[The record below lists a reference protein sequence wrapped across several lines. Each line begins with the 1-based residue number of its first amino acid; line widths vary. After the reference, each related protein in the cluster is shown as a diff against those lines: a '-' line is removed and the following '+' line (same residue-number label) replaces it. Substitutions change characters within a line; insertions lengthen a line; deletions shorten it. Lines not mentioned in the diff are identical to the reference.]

1 MDEGKAAGGGFSSR
15 LTAEIG
21 ELGRERPMMKPALA
35 LAFCLAAADAQGRA
49 SGFAQGGWSKLS
61 AAQMH
66 RLPGAVRLTLH
77 QAQTGCRADT
87 IRVRSGFATYLPI
100 SDGRQVITIHFEHVE
115 CGNGQLCA
123 PEGCLHRVFFFSAD
137 GKIQR
142 EIWRGKV
149 REIDTAFFA
158 GSLLVEIDCSQGGSV
173 CKRQLKWNGKSLQ
186 ISTSSGAIRA
196 R

>member
-1 MDEGKAAGGGFSSR
+1 MDEGKAAGGRFSRR
-15 LTAEIG
+15 LIGKIDEMGGEI
-21 ELGRERPMMKPALA
+21 PMMKLALT

-49 SGFAQGGWSKLS
+49 SGVAQGGWSKLS
-61 AAQMH
+61 AAQLH
-66 RLPGAVRLTLH
+66 RLPGSVRLALH
-77 QAQTGCRADT
+77 QAQAGCGADA
-87 IRVRSGFATYLPI
+87 IRVRSGFARYLPI
-100 SDGRQVITIHFEHVE
+100 SDGLQFIAIHFEHVE
-115 CGNGQLCA
+115 CGTGQLCT
-123 PEGCLHRVFFFSAD
+123 PEGCLHRVLFSSAD
-137 GKIQR
+137 GKVQR

-158 GSLLVEIDCSQGGSV
+158 GNLLIEVDCSQAGGT

>member
-1 MDEGKAAGGGFSSR
+1 MDEGKAAGSRFSRR
-15 LTAEIG
+15 LIGKIDELGG
-21 ELGRERPMMKPALA
+21 ELPMLKLALA

-49 SGFAQGGWSKLS
+49 SGAAQGGWSKLS

-66 RLPGAVRLTLH
+66 RLPGVVRLALH
-77 QAQTGCRADT
+77 QVQAGCGADA
-87 IRVRSGFATYLPI
+87 IRVKNGFATYLPI

-123 PEGCLHRVFFFSAD
+123 PEGCLHRVLFSGAD

-158 GSLLVEIDCSQGGSV
+158 GSLLVEIDCSQGDSI

>member
-1 MDEGKAAGGGFSSR
+1 MLKLA
-15 LTAEIG
+15 LT
-21 ELGRERPMMKPALA
+21 

-49 SGFAQGGWSKLS
+49 SGVAQGGWSKLS

-66 RLPGAVRLTLH
+66 RLPKAVRLSLH
-77 QAQTGCRADT
+77 QAQAGCGTDA
-87 IRVRSGFATYLPI
+87 IRVRNGFATYLPT
-100 SDGRQVITIHFEHVE
+100 SAGRQVITIHFEHVE

-123 PEGCLHRVFFFSAD
+123 PEGCLHRVIFSSAD
-137 GKIQR
+137 GKVQR
-142 EIWRGKV
+142 AIWRGKV

-158 GSLLVEIDCSQGGSV
+158 GSLLIEIDCSEANRV